1 MNLVISFYYRSANPT
16 DVLSFICF
24 DNDVRNKVAN
34 LLHQENIFL
43 KNKSEFVYEEREW
56 ELEKIA
62 AGSNGQELLFSST
75 IS

>member
-1 MNLVISFYYRSANPT
+1 MIEEFIQMNLVISFDYRSANPT

-43 KNKSEFVYEEREW
+43 
-56 ELEKIA
+56 
-62 AGSNGQELLFSST
+62 
-75 IS
+75 